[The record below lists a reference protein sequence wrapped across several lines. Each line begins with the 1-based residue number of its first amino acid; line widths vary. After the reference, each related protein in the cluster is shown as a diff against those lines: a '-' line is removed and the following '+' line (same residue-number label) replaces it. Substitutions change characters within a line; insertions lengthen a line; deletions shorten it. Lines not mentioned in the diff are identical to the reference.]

1 MELLSDQ
8 DLKVYAQQL
17 KLPLL
22 AVLQKDM
29 FRNIIPQIG
38 AYIINLESSTVGN
51 GTHWT
56 GLFITEKYAIYYD
69 PYGLPIPTPLIKFI
83 YKSIFKLKIIYSTD
97 QIQEMNS
104 VFCGWFVLY
113 FIYFF
118 NHYHKVADKK
128 FLLNKHNSLY
138 SLKLK
143 YLNDKILQKLITQIT
158 KHTFRK

>member
-29 FRNIIPQIG
+29 FRNIIPEVG
-38 AYIINLESSTVGN
+38 AYIINLQSSTVGN

-83 YKSIFKLKIIYSTD
+83 YKSIFKLKIIYSTY
-97 QIQEMNS
+97 I
-104 VFCGWFVLY
+104 
-113 FIYFF
+113 
-118 NHYHKVADKK
+118 
-128 FLLNKHNSLY
+128 
-138 SLKLK
+138 
-143 YLNDKILQKLITQIT
+143 
-158 KHTFRK
+158 